1 MHDSG
6 YTFSVKIQHNS
17 SSYASFKHACR
28 YTHNYGTGT
37 FSIIPL
43 STFQTYIHYEML
55 ILTFFHS
62 DGETV
67 HEWYVMAPK
76 GGQYM
81 SHIYIFLNFHKL
93 STSNF
98 VDFLII
104 LLVLCLKNNN
114 SLFKIE

>member
-55 ILTFFHS
+55 ILTFFHT

-67 HEWYVMAPK
+67 HEWYVMAPE

-81 SHIYIFLNFHKL
+81 SHIDTLIYLPEFSQTFNFKL
-93 STSNF
+93 CGLFDNT
-98 VDFLII
+98 IG
-104 LLVLCLKNNN
+104 
-114 SLFKIE
+114 SLSEE